1 MVTDKKENTAQLTP
15 KTRTKKNKIQ
25 TSNHYNM
32 KGEKKEIRDVKGEDK
47 GQKGNKGNNSVN
59 YFITQSRL
67 NRGQRKYC
75 HCIMKLRSS
84 KTKKKKGINPYPQC
98 RKLAYGSA
106 EQFKKEQNLKKG
118 DYNPLQFDI
127 TKTNCVM
134 NYDYTNYSLKDI
146 QAFCLEKGLPISYK
160 SKGKTLYYKKGK
172 LVEKLIKNYLKARN

>member
-1 MVTDKKENTAQLTP
+1 MNNNSKKINSVIKIDKLQK
-15 KTRTKKNKIQ
+15 KSKTKKID
-25 TSNHYNM
+25 T
-32 KGEKKEIRDVKGEDK
+32 
-47 GQKGNKGNNSVN
+47 NSVKESSDKNIN

-98 RKLAYGSA
+98 KKLAYASS
-106 EQFKKEQNLKKG
+106 EQFTKDMKLKKG

-134 NYDYTNYSLKDI
+134 NYDYTNYNLKEI

-160 SKGKTLYYKKGK
+160 SKGKTLYYKKNK
-172 LVEKLIKNYLKARN
+172 LVEKLIKNYLNTRK